1 MKTNE
6 IKLHMFLIVVL
17 GIGVKTQLCTP
28 AFFLVEGAHDS
39 Y

>member
-1 MKTNE
+1 M
-6 IKLHMFLIVVL
+6 KLHVFLIVAL
-17 GIGVKTQLCTP
+17 GIEVSAQLCTP